1 MIFLKKLYSSFSN
14 IITSI
19 NNNDLLTLALVL
31 VLTILCKTY
40 FIFDGISDEDSAY
53 YLLYSVDFNEAIE
66 YNSSMFNYYLT
77 GFVSNLFLKFFSA
90 KLLALRILQI
100 LNYFLI
106 FISVFFLLRRKLPNV
121 CILCGELLSLI
132 ILCSRPLEFYYD
144 DFSASMCILFL
155 LFMVKGVEKSN
166 SFYLFLSGLVYGLN
180 IFVRIP
186 NLAYAVLFS
195 YLFFVSDKSVPLF
208 RRILYVFVGFIAALL
223 LFFLLLYVNDD
234 CGHALNGIM
243 GLVYTS
249 HDTENTHNLSRMLL
263 VVFNAVRSNLFASIK
278 VTAIFVLVFYLGKV
292 RRYKKLYYITVALIF
307 VFFFLKLLYSWGK
320 SPIDILYYY
329 IVISTV
335 VLTYFIFRAKEY
347 RSLVFIL
354 LLGIYVVPLGSDYYF
369 IVSIAYIYAAVTSPF
384 IFFCLYKIGELGKAC
399 KLLYGSCVLISCV
412 FVIRNYFTD
421 YNIPFGEKSTRSERK
436 YEVAGCDALQY
447 IKTDSLKADRFMR
460 KAEIIKP
467 YLKSKSLMIGRI
479 SDLMLSVVLGKTL
492 YNNRPKIW
500 GTNTSVYNNAM
511 EVYKRKHEKPDVLL
525 SKESLKC
532 SACPELR
539 FMKDIGGYRKVWEDE
554 EYELYSPVS

>member
-19 NNNDLLTLALVL
+19 NNNDLLTVALVL

-144 DFSASMCILFL
+144 DFSASMCILSL

-208 RRILYVFVGFIAALL
+208 RRILYVFVGFIAALF

-234 CGHALNGIM
+234 CSYALNGFM
-243 GLVYTS
+243 GLVSAS
-249 HDTENTHNLSRMLL
+249 HDAENTHNLSRMLM
-263 VVFNAVRSNLFASIK
+263 VVFNSVRSILFASIK
-278 VTAIFVLVFYLGKV
+278 VTAIFVFVFYLGKI
-292 RRYKKLYYITVALIF
+292 RRFEKLCYITVAFIF
-307 VFFFLKLLYSWGK
+307 VLFFLKLLYTWGEC
-320 SPIDILYYY
+320 PMDILFYYK
-329 IVISTV
+329 VISTV

-354 LLGIYVVPLGSDYYF
+354 LLGVYVVPLGSDYYF
-369 IVSIAYIYAAVTSPF
+369 TVSMAYIYSAVTSPF
-384 IFFCLYKIGELGKAC
+384 IFLCLYKIGELGRAC
-399 KLLYGSCVLISCV
+399 KFLYGSCILISCV
-412 FVIRNYFTD
+412 FVVRNYFTD
-421 YNIPFGEKSTRSERK
+421 YNVPFGEKNTRDERK

-447 IKTDSLKADRFMR
+447 IKTDSLKADMFMS
-460 KAEIIKP
+460 KAEEIKP
-467 YLKSKSLMIGRI
+467 YLKSKSLMISRI
-479 SDLMLSVVLGKTL
+479 SDLMLSVVLGKNL

-500 GTNTSVYNNAM
+500 GTSTSVYENAM

-539 FMKDIGGYRKVWEDE
+539 FMKDIGGYKKVWEDG
-554 EYELYSPVS
+554 EYELYSPIH